1 MKSIYQTATFVCQVG
16 LPVEN
21 SVHHK
26 KNVAAIHLKLT
37 CQYPLTEFVQ
47 ANNGTMAVFGKLTS
61 PFTAG
66 I

>member
-26 KNVAAIHLKLT
+26 KKCCSYPPRTHLSVSTDRVCSSK
-37 CQYPLTEFVQ
+37 QWH
-47 ANNGTMAVFGKLTS
+47 NGCVW
-61 PFTAG
+61 
-66 I
+66 